1 MLEQLKPQKVFSY
14 FEKICQ
20 IPHGSGNTKKIS
32 DFIVS
37 FAKERGLDTYQ
48 DEYDNV
54 IVYKP
59 GVAAG
64 KDKAPVI
71 IQGHIDMV
79 CEKNFETNSR
89 FDFENDPLELRVM
102 DDYIFAK
109 GTTLGG
115 DNGVAVAYMMALID
129 DNEHPMPPLE
139 CVFTADEEIGMIGA
153 NHLDF
158 SKLTGKRLINVD
170 NQTEGEFLTSCAG
183 GQKSSCV
190 VPVRFVER
198 IGIKYDVVVCGL
210 LGGHSG
216 TEINKYRG
224 NANLIMGRL
233 LNYIGTKMY
242 FDLIT
247 INGGLQDNAIP
258 RECKAEILVNEA
270 DTDKLEDLISEFE
283 ATMKNEYRKIET
295 DLTVYCINNDELKTK
310 VLTPKTKERV
320 VFLLM
325 TLPDGVQKMSPDDDR
340 LVQTSCNIGIIKM
353 HKDSFEVI
361 LSLRS
366 SVKSEKEA
374 LSAKIQYLTET
385 IGGKYISSG
394 AYPAWEYDEK
404 AVLRNIFIE
413 KYEALFNKKAT
424 VCGLH
429 AGLETGIFFENIK
442 GIDIAVVGPDV
453 EDIHT
458 PKERLCVSSTER
470 VWKLL
475 TEVLSD
481 LAIEKQV

>member
-1 MLEQLKPQKVFSY
+1 MLEQLEPKKVFEY
-14 FEKICQ
+14 FEKICE
-20 IPHGSGNTKKIS
+20 IPHGSGNTKALS
-32 DFIVS
+32 DFIVN
-37 FAKERGLDTYQ
+37 FAKERGLNTFQ
-48 DEYDNV
+48 DDSDNV

-59 GVAAG
+59 GVKEGA
-64 KDKAPVI
+64 DKEPVI

-79 CEKNFETNSR
+79 CEKNFETNAR
-89 FDFENDPLELRVM
+89 FDFEKDPLQLRVM

-115 DNGVAVAYMMALID
+115 DDGIAVAYMMALLD
-129 DNEHPMPPLE
+129 ENDEAMPPLE
-139 CVFTADEEIGMIGA
+139 CVFTSDEEIGMIGA
-153 NHLDF
+153 NKLDF
-158 SKLTGKRLINVD
+158 SKLSGKKLINID
-170 NQTEGEFLTSCAG
+170 NEKEGEFLTSCAG
-183 GQKSSCV
+183 GQKAACN

-198 IGIKYDVVVCGL
+198 IGIKYEIVVCGL

-233 LNYIGTKMY
+233 LNYIGSKMY

-247 INGGLQDNAIP
+247 VNGGLQDNAIP

-270 DTDKLEDLISEFE
+270 DIDTLENLISEFE
-283 ATMKNEYRKIET
+283 DTMKNEYRKIET
-295 DLTVYCINNDELKTK
+295 DLTVYCINNDEFKTK

-325 TLPDGVQKMSPDDDR
+325 TLPDGVQKMSPDDDN

-353 HKDSFEVI
+353 LKDSFEVI

-366 SVKSEKEA
+366 SVTSEKEA
-374 LSAKIQYLTET
+374 LSTKIQYLTET
-385 IGGKYISSG
+385 IGGKYTASG
-394 AYPAWEYDEK
+394 KYPAWEYCENSK
-404 AVLRNIFIE
+404 LRNMFIE
-413 KYEALFNKKAT
+413 KYETMYGKKAT

-429 AGLETGIFFENIK
+429 AGLETGIFFQNIK
-442 GIDIAVVGPDV
+442 GIDIAAVGPDI

-458 PKERLCVSSTER
+458 PKEKLSISSTER
-470 VWKLL
+470 VYKLIKA
-475 TEVLSD
+475 VLYD
-481 LAIEKQV
+481 LAKA